1 MKALSARAL
10 RGALAGLLAAC
21 VLPLGAL
28 AQDLVPVG
36 EAVGIEASTAGLLVA
51 SLARVSTPSGEACP
65 AEEAGVQPGDI
76 LTRLGS
82 TELKEPGDFARALA
96 MLDGSETGL
105 TLVRDEKTLQ
115 LSVRPVQDTDGVW
128 RLGLWLRAS
137 VSGLGTVTYYDPDT
151 GEYGALGHGINDADT
166 GVLLPIG
173 GGSIARAE
181 VDEVVRGERGRAGE
195 LHGPA
200 VIISDVSG
208 GPAEYDVEIKR
219 DGERLLVTVTDPELL
234 KTTGGIVQ
242 GMSGSP
248 IIQDGRLV
256 GAVTHVLVSAPARG
270 YGVTI
275 GAMLEAEKA
284 A

>member
-1 MKALSARAL
+1 M
-10 RGALAGLLAAC
+10 
-21 VLPLGAL
+21 
-28 AQDLVPVG
+28 
-36 EAVGIEASTAGLLVA
+36 
-51 SLARVSTPSGEACP
+51 
-65 AEEAGVQPGDI
+65 
-76 LTRLGS
+76 
-82 TELKEPGDFARALA
+82 
-96 MLDGSETGL
+96 
-105 TLVRDEKTLQ
+105 
-115 LSVRPVQDTDGVW
+115 
-128 RLGLWLRAS
+128 
-137 VSGLGTVTYYDPDT
+137 
-151 GEYGALGHGINDADT
+151 
-166 GVLLPIG
+166 LLPIG

-195 LHGPA
+195 LHGSYNAAESIGTVDANTPNGIFGTAEGFGGEPMPVAESDEIADGPA

-256 GAVTHVLVSAPARG
+256 GAVTHVLVSDPARG

>member
-1 MKALSARAL
+1 M
-10 RGALAGLLAAC
+10 
-21 VLPLGAL
+21 
-28 AQDLVPVG
+28 PV
-36 EAVGIEASTAGLLVA
+36 
-51 SLARVSTPSGEACP
+51 
-65 AEEAGVQPGDI
+65 AE
-76 LTRLGS
+76 S
-82 TELKEPGDFARALA
+82 
-96 MLDGSETGL
+96 
-105 TLVRDEKTLQ
+105 DE
-115 LSVRPVQDTDGVW
+115 
-128 RLGLWLRAS
+128 
-137 VSGLGTVTYYDPDT
+137 
-151 GEYGALGHGINDADT
+151 IAD
-166 GVLLPIG
+166 
-173 GGSIARAE
+173 
-181 VDEVVRGERGRAGE
+181 
-195 LHGPA
+195 GPA

-256 GAVTHVLVSAPARG
+256 GAVTHVLVSDPARG